1 VSRFAQHT
9 QVPEDRSRNEI
20 ERTLARYGA
29 DQFLYGWQEGAAV
42 LGFRM
47 SSRYVRFTLQMPRPE
62 DVDRTERGRH
72 RQPSA
77 IPEYMSRERKRRWR
91 ALALV
96 IKAKLEA
103 VQSGIAVFE
112 EEFLAYIV
120 LPDKRT
126 VGQFMLPQVE
136 KAYAGGKMP
145 ALLPGRTD

>member
-1 VSRFAQHT
+1 MSRFAAHT
-9 QVPEDRSRNEI
+9 AVPEDRSRVEI
-20 ERTLARYGA
+20 ERTLAKYGA
-29 DQFLYGWQEGAAV
+29 DQFIYGWQEGAAV

-47 SSRYVRFTLQMPRPE
+47 NLRYVRFTLQMPEPK
-62 DVDRTERGRH
+62 DVKKTETGRTRRD
-72 RQPSA
+72 SA
-77 IPEYMSRERKRRWR
+77 IPGLLAQERRRRWR

-103 VQSGIAVFE
+103 VGSGIAVFE

-145 ALLPGRTD
+145 ALLPGREE